1 MLALALFFS
10 ACMTT
15 QTQVRPSKAVFL
27 DPELAKPGKKVFVSA
42 KSWGCAYE
50 LGSLISSKLINN
62 GCKIADSSANVG
74 KVNR

>member
-27 DPELAKPGKKVFVSA
+27 ELVKSGKKVFVSA

-50 LGSLISSKLINN
+50 LGSLISSELISK
-62 GCKIADSSANVG
+62 GCKMADSSANAD
-74 KVNR
+74 KANR

>member
-10 ACMTT
+10 SYVTT

-27 DPELAKPGKKVFVSA
+27 ELYKTWQKVFVSV

-74 KVNR
+74 KANR

>member
-27 DPELAKPGKKVFVSA
+27 ELAKPGKKVFVSV

-62 GCKIADSSANVG
+62 ACKIADSSANAG
-74 KVNR
+74 KANR

>member
-27 DPELAKPGKKVFVSA
+27 DSELAKPGKKVFVSA

-50 LGSLISSKLINN
+50 LGSLISSELISK
-62 GCKIADSSANVG
+62 GCKMADSSANAD
-74 KVNR
+74 KANR

>member
-27 DPELAKPGKKVFVSA
+27 ELVKPSKKVFVSV
-42 KSWGCAYE
+42 KSWGCAYK
-50 LGSLISSKLINN
+50 LGSLISSELISK
-62 GCKIADSSANVG
+62 GCKMADSSANAD
-74 KVNR
+74 KANR

>member
-10 ACMTT
+10 SCVTT

-27 DPELAKPGKKVFVSA
+27 ELYKTWQKVFVSA

-50 LGSLISSKLINN
+50 LGSLISSQAM
-62 GCKIADSSANVG
+62 GAMTDSSANAG
-74 KVNR
+74 KANR